1 MLVQEIMSRNI
12 VTIDSN
18 KSVYEAA
25 LLLKEHKIG
34 SVLAIDEEENVGI
47 VTKRDIIGG
56 TTLQHKNADT
66 TPVSKIM
73 KTDIIT
79 INPLEKIE
87 KAVELM
93 QENKIKKLVVIK
105 NNDIIGMITV
115 TDISRATKDITKRH
129 EDSCLNMGT
138 D

>member
-1 MLVQEIMSRNI
+1 MLVKEIMSKNI

-25 LLLKEHKIG
+25 SLLRENKIG
-34 SVLAIDEEENVGI
+34 SVLAVDNEGNVGI

-56 TTLQHKNADT
+56 TILQHKNADI
-66 TPVSKIM
+66 TPVSEIM
-73 KTDIIT
+73 NTDVIT

-93 QENKIKKLVVIK
+93 EENKIKKLIVIK
-105 NNDIIGMITV
+105 NKDIVGIITV
-115 TDISRATKDITKRH
+115 TDISRATKNITKRI
-129 EDSCLNMGT
+129 EDSCLNMGA

>member
-1 MLVQEIMSRNI
+1 MLVKEIMSKNI

-25 LLLKEHKIG
+25 SLLRENKIG
-34 SVLAIDEEENVGI
+34 SVLAVDNEGNVGI

-56 TTLQHKNADT
+56 TILQYKNADT
-66 TPVSKIM
+66 TPISEIM
-73 KTDIIT
+73 NTDVIT
-79 INPLEKIE
+79 IGPLEKIE

-93 QENKIKKLVVIK
+93 EESKIKKLIVIK
-105 NNDIIGMITV
+105 NKDIVGIITV
-115 TDISRATKDITKRH
+115 TDISRATKNITKRI

>member
-1 MLVQEIMSRNI
+1 MLVKEIMSKNI

-25 LLLKEHKIG
+25 SLLRENKIG
-34 SVLAIDEEENVGI
+34 SVLAVDNEGNVGI

-56 TTLQHKNADT
+56 TILQYKNADA
-66 TPVSKIM
+66 TPISEIM
-73 KTDIIT
+73 NTDVIT
-79 INPLEKIE
+79 IGPLEKIE

-93 QENKIKKLVVIK
+93 EESKIKKLIVIK
-105 NNDIIGMITV
+105 NKDIVGIITV
-115 TDISRATKDITKRH
+115 TDISRATKNITKRID
-129 EDSCLNMGT
+129 DSCLNMGA

>member
-1 MLVQEIMSRNI
+1 MLVKEIMSKNI

-25 LLLKEHKIG
+25 SLLRENKIG
-34 SVLAIDEEENVGI
+34 SVLAVDNEGNVGI

-56 TTLQHKNADT
+56 TILQYKNADT
-66 TPVSKIM
+66 IPISEIM
-73 KTDIIT
+73 NTDVIT

-93 QENKIKKLVVIK
+93 EENKIKKLIVIK
-105 NNDIIGMITV
+105 NKDIVGIITV
-115 TDISRATKDITKRH
+115 TDISRATKNITKRI
-129 EDSCLNMGT
+129 EDSCLNMGA